1 MGTFYVFMGGEVGV
15 NKTEFGKAGWEGGW
29 EAREG
34 GSDLY
39 YQTLTG

>member
-15 NKTEFGKAGWEGGW
+15 NRTEFGEVGGGG

-39 YQTLTG
+39 CQTLMG

>member
-15 NKTEFGKAGWEGGW
+15 NRTEFGETGWGGGG

-34 GSDLY
+34 GADLY
-39 YQTLTG
+39 CQTLMG